1 MSEAVQHRSAGA
13 TALGLVARHAAKAGV
28 IGLLLTILVFPL
40 ISDNRYYQTI
50 IILSLLLAVM
60 ASGWNIIS
68 GFAGYVSLGQ
78 TVFLGIGA
86 YTTAILSLRV
96 FGPDEFGQGGA
107 NPFYFVPLS
116 ALVAGLFAAAVGP
129 ILMRTRGH
137 SFVILTIA
145 FLFVMQLIVL
155 NWTELTYGN
164 RGLSL
169 PLPTWPREWANLPFY
184 YVFFGLMLL
193 SVAMSWWIRRTKF
206 GMGLIA
212 IREDEDKAASVGVN
226 TPIYK
231 TLAFVASAIWIG
243 AAGGVYAYYL
253 SFIDPRN
260 QFDIV
265 YSVFVVLA
273 VLLGGRG
280 TIWGPVIGAFIL
292 EPVNQI
298 TNNDFNRWFGEG
310 VWDANVRLIFFGA
323 LLLLVVLV
331 LPRGIIPSLREIF
344 TRRRESKTAAEVGA
358 RFERTPMRVVERGA
372 QEARAAP
379 AGPLLEIRGV
389 SKRFG
394 GITAVDDVSLAV
406 ERGTITALIGPNGSG
421 KTTLFN
427 LIDGT
432 MEPDRGEVW
441 FEGRRVDKLAPYRR
455 AHLGIGRTFQITRL
469 FREMTVLE
477 NVVAP
482 LRSFSWRRL
491 GADAVSGP
499 EAERAHGLL
508 EFVGMHRFAHHR
520 AGALSFGQGKLVE
533 LAQILMLD
541 PALIMLDE
549 PAGGINPTLIGYM
562 EEMVR
567 ELNRQGTTFL
577 IVEHNMPLVL
587 GLCSPVCV
595 LARGQAICEGTP
607 GQVQADPAV
616 LDAYLG
622 EDFVLEERAGVS

>member
-1 MSEAVQHRSAGA
+1 VTAVAGFA
-13 TALGLVARHAAKAGV
+13 GRHAAKAA
-28 IGLLLTILVFPL
+28 IGALLLLILVFPA

-50 IILSLLLAVM
+50 IILSLLLAIM
-60 ASGWNIIS
+60 ASSWNIIS

-86 YTTAILSLRV
+86 YTTALFSLRV
-96 FGPDEFGQGGA
+96 FGSGEFGGDQA
-107 NPFYFVPLS
+107 NPFYFVPI
-116 ALVAGLFAAAVGP
+116 AAIVAGLFAAAVGP

-137 SFVILTIA
+137 TFVILTIA

-155 NWTELTYGN
+155 NWTELTFGN
-164 RGLSL
+164 RGMTL
-169 PLPTWPREWANLPFY
+169 PLPDWPREWGNLPFY
-184 YVFFGLMLL
+184 YVFFGLLL
-193 SVAMSWWIRRTKF
+193 LTVAMAWWIRRTKF

-212 IREDEDKAASVGVN
+212 IREDEDKAAGVGVN

-231 TLAFVASAIWIG
+231 MLAYIASAFWIG

-260 QFDIV
+260 MFDIV

-298 TNNDFNRWFGEG
+298 TNNDFNDWFGEG
-310 VWDANVRLIFFGA
+310 IWDANVRLIFFGA
-323 LLLLVVLV
+323 LLICVVLF
-331 LPRGIIPSLREIF
+331 LPRGIIPSVGDIIKG
-344 TRRRESKTAAEVGA
+344 RRERGRATEVGA
-358 RFERTPMRVVERGA
+358 RFERKPMRVVERA
-372 QEARAAP
+372 AEEAAEAP
-379 AGPLLEIRGV
+379 AGPILEVKGAD
-389 SKRFG
+389 KRFG
-394 GITAVDDVSLAV
+394 GVKAVDGVHLSV
-406 ERGTITALIGPNGSG
+406 ERGSITALIGPNGSG

-432 MEPDRGEVW
+432 MPLDRGEIW
-441 FEGRRVDKLAPYRR
+441 FEGERIDRLAPYRR
-455 AHLGIGRTFQITRL
+455 AHRGLGRTFQITRL
-469 FREMTVLE
+469 FRRMTVLE

-482 LRSFSWRRL
+482 LREFSWRRL

-499 EAERAHGLL
+499 EAERAHELL
-508 EFVGMHRFAHHR
+508 EFVGMHRFAER
-520 AGALSFGQGKLVE
+520 EAGELSYGQGKLVE

-541 PALIMLDE
+541 PKLIMLDE
-549 PAGGINPTLIGYM
+549 PAGGINPTLIAHM
-562 EEMVR
+562 EEMIR

-587 GLCSPVCV
+587 GLCDPVCV
-595 LARGQAICEGTP
+595 LARGQMLCQGTP
-607 GQVQADPAV
+607 AEVQADPAV

-622 EDFVLEERAGVS
+622 ADFALEEPAGVT

>member
-1 MSEAVQHRSAGA
+1 VSVARPLGRHAGA
-13 TALGLVARHAAKAGV
+13 IAIAALLV
-28 IGLLLTILVFPL
+28 TILVFPV

-50 IILSLLLAVM
+50 IILSLLLAIM

-107 NPFYFVPLS
+107 NPFYFVPIS
-116 ALVAGLFAAAVGP
+116 AIVAGLFAAAIGP

-137 SFVILTIA
+137 TFVILTIA
-145 FLFVMQLIVL
+145 FLFVMQLTVL

-169 PLPTWPREWANLPFY
+169 PLPTWPREWGNLPFY
-184 YVFFGLMLL
+184 YIFFGLLLL

-212 IREDEDKAASVGVN
+212 IREDEDKAAAVGVN
-226 TPIYK
+226 TPTYK
-231 TLAFVASAIWIG
+231 ALAYIASAIWIG

-260 QFDIV
+260 MFDIV

-292 EPVNQI
+292 EPLNQI

-310 VWDANVRLIFFGA
+310 IWDANIRLIFFGA
-323 LLLLVVLV
+323 LLALVVLF
-331 LPRGIIPSLREIF
+331 LPRGIIPSGRELLAG
-344 TRRRESKTAAEVGA
+344 RRRSKAVEVGG
-358 RFERTPMRVVERGA
+358 RFERKPMRVVERGA
-372 QEARAAP
+372 EEAREAP
-379 AGPLLEIRGV
+379 AGPLLEVRGAE
-389 SKRFG
+389 KRFG
-394 GITAVDDVSLAV
+394 GVKAVDGVTLAV

-432 MEPDRGEVW
+432 MPLDRGEIR
-441 FEGRRVDKLAPYRR
+441 FEGQRIDRRPPYRR

-499 EAERAHGLL
+499 EADRAYELL
-508 EFVGMHRFAHHR
+508 EFVGMQHFSGRR
-520 AGALSFGQGKLVE
+520 AAELSYGQGKLVE

-541 PALIMLDE
+541 PTLIMLDE
-549 PAGGINPTLIGYM
+549 PAGGINPTLIAHM
-562 EEMVR
+562 EEMIR

-587 GLCSPVCV
+587 GLCDPVCV
-595 LARGQAICEGTP
+595 LARGQTLCQGSP
-607 GQVQADPAV
+607 QVVQADPAV

>member
-1 MSEAVQHRSAGA
+1 MTAAVRFPMRHAGA
-13 TALGLVARHAAKAGV
+13 LAIGALLV
-28 IGLLLTILVFPL
+28 TILIFPA

-50 IILSLLLAVM
+50 IILSLLLAIM

-96 FGPDEFGQGGA
+96 FGADTFGGDAA
-107 NPFYFVPLS
+107 NPFYFVPIS
-116 ALVAGLFAAAVGP
+116 AVVAGLFAGAVGP
-129 ILMRTRGH
+129 IIMRTRGH

-145 FLFVMQLIVL
+145 FLFVIQLIVL

-169 PLPTWPREWANLPFY
+169 PLPTWPREWGNLPFY
-184 YVFFGLMLL
+184 YIFFGLLL
-193 SVAMSWWIRRTKF
+193 ISVAMSWWIRRTKF

-231 TLAFVASAIWIG
+231 MLAYIASAIWIG

-260 QFDIV
+260 MFDIV

-298 TNNDFNRWFGEG
+298 TNNNFNDWVPGG
-310 VWDANVRLIFFGA
+310 IWDANVRLIFFGT
-323 LLLLVVLV
+323 LLMLVVLC
-331 LPRGIIPSLREIF
+331 LPRGIIPSVGDIVK
-344 TRRRESKTAAEVGA
+344 RRREAGKATEVGA
-358 RFERTPMRVVERGA
+358 RFERKPMRVVERA
-372 QEARAAP
+372 AEEAAEAP
-379 AGPLLEIRGV
+379 AGPILEVR
-389 SKRFG
+389 SAEKRFG
-394 GITAVDDVSLAV
+394 GVKAVDGVNLSV

-432 MEPDRGEVW
+432 MPVDRGEIW
-441 FEGRRVDKLAPYRR
+441 FDGERIDRLAPYRR
-455 AHLGIGRTFQITRL
+455 AYRGIGRTFQITRL
-469 FREMTVLE
+469 FRRMTVLE

-499 EAERAHGLL
+499 EAERAHELL
-508 EFVGMHRFAHHR
+508 EFVGMHKFAER
-520 AGALSFGQGKLVE
+520 EAGELSYGQGKLVE

-541 PALIMLDE
+541 PKLIMLDE
-549 PAGGINPTLIGYM
+549 PAGGINPTLIAHM
-562 EEMVR
+562 EEMIR
-567 ELNRQGTTFL
+567 ELNRQGSTFL

-587 GLCSPVCV
+587 GLCDPVCV
-595 LARGQAICEGTP
+595 LARGRTICQGTP
-607 GQVQADPAV
+607 AEVQADPAV

-622 EDFVLEERAGVS
+622 ADFALEETAGVT

>member
-1 MSEAVQHRSAGA
+1 VSAALGFLRRRAGA
-13 TALGLVARHAAKAGV
+13 LAIVA
-28 IGLLLTILVFPL
+28 LLLAILVFPVV
-40 ISDNRYYQTI
+40 SDNRYYQTI
-50 IILSLLLAVM
+50 IILSLLLAIM
-60 ASGWNIIS
+60 ASSWNIIS

-107 NPFYFVPLS
+107 NPFYFVPVS
-116 ALVAGLFAAAVGP
+116 AVVAGLFAAAVGP
-129 ILMRTRGH
+129 IIMRTRGH

-145 FLFVMQLIVL
+145 FLFVMQLVAL
-155 NWTELTYGN
+155 NWGELTYGN

-169 PLPTWPREWANLPFY
+169 PLPTWPREWGNLPFY
-184 YVFFGLMLL
+184 YIFFGLLL
-193 SVAMSWWIRRTKF
+193 ITIATAWWIRRTKF

-212 IREDEDKAASVGVN
+212 IREDEDKAAAVGVN

-231 TLAFVASAIWIG
+231 ALAYIASAVWIG

-260 QFDIV
+260 MFDIV
-265 YSVFVVLA
+265 PSVFVVLA

-298 TNNDFNRWFGEG
+298 TNNDFNRWFGSG
-310 VWDANVRLIFFGA
+310 VWDANKRLIFFG
-323 LLLLVVLV
+323 LVLILVVLL
-331 LPRGIIPSLREIF
+331 LPRGIIPSIGDMIRK
-344 TRRRESKTAAEVGA
+344 RRESRTAAEVGA
-358 RFERTPMRVVERGA
+358 RFERKPMRVVERA
-372 QEARAAP
+372 ADEARDAP
-379 AGPLLEIRGV
+379 AGPLLEVKGV
-389 SKRFG
+389 EKRFG
-394 GITAVDDVSLAV
+394 GVKAVDDVTLAV

-432 MEPDRGEVW
+432 MPLDRGQVW
-441 FEGRRVDKLAPYRR
+441 FDGERIDSIAPYRR
-455 AHLGIGRTFQITRL
+455 AHRGIGRTFQITRL
-469 FREMTVLE
+469 FNQMTVLE

-482 LRSFSWRRL
+482 LRSFSWRQL

-499 EAERAHGLL
+499 EAERAYELL
-508 EFVGMHRFAHHR
+508 EFVGMHRYAERR
-520 AGALSFGQGKLVE
+520 AAELSYGQQKLVE

-541 PALIMLDE
+541 PKLIMLDE
-549 PAGGINPTLIGYM
+549 PAGGINPTLIGHM
-562 EEMVR
+562 EEMIR

-587 GLCSPVCV
+587 GLCDPVLV
-595 LARGQAICEGTP
+595 LARGQCICQGPP

-622 EDFVLEERAGVS
+622 ADFQLEEKAGVH

>member
-1 MSEAVQHRSAGA
+1 MRPVTGFLSKRGGA
-13 TALGLVARHAAKAGV
+13 IAIVALFV
-28 IGLLLTILVFPL
+28 TILIFPV

-50 IILSLLLAVM
+50 IILSLLLAIM
-60 ASGWNIIS
+60 ASSWNIIS
-68 GFAGYVSLGQ
+68 GFGGYVSLGQ

-107 NPFYFVPLS
+107 NPFYFVPIS
-116 ALVAGLFAAAVGP
+116 AIVAGLFAAAVGP

-137 SFVILTIA
+137 TFVILTIA
-145 FLFVMQLIVL
+145 FLFVMQLVTL

-164 RGLSL
+164 RGMSL
-169 PLPTWPREWANLPFY
+169 PLPDWPREWGNLPFY
-184 YVFFGLMLL
+184 YIFLGILL
-193 SVAMSWWIRRTKF
+193 LTIATAWWIRRTKF

-212 IREDEDKAASVGVN
+212 IREDEDKAAAVGVN

-231 TLAFVASAIWIG
+231 MLAYIASAVWIG

-260 QFDIV
+260 MFDIV

-280 TIWGPVIGAFIL
+280 TLWGPVLGAFIL
-292 EPVNQI
+292 EPLNQI
-298 TNNDFNRWFGEG
+298 TNNDFNRWFGSG
-310 VWDANVRLIFFGA
+310 VWGANQRLIFFGA
-323 LLLLVVLV
+323 LLILVVLL
-331 LPRGIIPSLREIF
+331 LPRGIIPSVREIV
-344 TRRRESKTAAEVGA
+344 TRRREAAKAAEVGA
-358 RFERTPMRVVERGA
+358 RFERKPLRVVERA
-372 QEARAAP
+372 AVEAREAAP
-379 AGPLLEIRGV
+379 GPLLEVRGARK
-389 SKRFG
+389 SFG
-394 GITAVDDVSLAV
+394 GVRAVDDVSLKV

-432 MEPDRGEVW
+432 MERERGQIW
-441 FEGRRVDKLAPYRR
+441 FDGERIDKLAPYRR
-455 AHLGIGRTFQITRL
+455 AHRGIGRTFQITRL
-469 FREMTVLE
+469 FKQMTVLE

-499 EAERAHGLL
+499 EAERAYELL
-508 EFVGMHRFAHHR
+508 EFVGLQRFATRH
-520 AGALSFGQGKLVE
+520 AAELSYGQGKLVE

-541 PALIMLDE
+541 PKLIMLDE
-549 PAGGINPTLIGYM
+549 PAGGINPTLIAHM
-562 EEMVR
+562 EEMIH

-587 GLCSPVCV
+587 GLCDPVCV
-595 LARGQAICEGTP
+595 LARGRMICEGTP
-607 GQVQADPAV
+607 EAVQSDPAV

-622 EDFVLEERAGVS
+622 ADFVLEEKAGVS

>member
-1 MSEAVQHRSAGA
+1 VSA
-13 TALGLVARHAAKAGV
+13 ALGFLRRRAGPLAIVA
-28 IGLLLTILVFPL
+28 LLLTILVFPVV
-40 ISDNRYYQTI
+40 SDNRYYQTI
-50 IILSLLLAVM
+50 IILSLLLAIM
-60 ASGWNIIS
+60 ASSWNIIS

-107 NPFYFVPLS
+107 NPFYFVPVS
-116 ALVAGLFAAAVGP
+116 AVVAGLFAAAVGP
-129 ILMRTRGH
+129 IIMRTRGH

-145 FLFVMQLIVL
+145 FLFVMQLVAL
-155 NWTELTYGN
+155 NWGELTYGN

-169 PLPTWPREWANLPFY
+169 PLPTWPREWGNLPFY
-184 YVFFGLMLL
+184 YIFFGLLL
-193 SVAMSWWIRRTKF
+193 ITIATAWWIRRTKF

-212 IREDEDKAASVGVN
+212 IREDEDKAAAVGVN

-231 TLAFVASAIWIG
+231 ALAYIASAVWIG

-260 QFDIV
+260 MFDIV
-265 YSVFVVLA
+265 PSVFVVLA

-298 TNNDFNRWFGEG
+298 TNNDFNRWFGSG
-310 VWDANVRLIFFGA
+310 VWDANKRLIFFG
-323 LLLLVVLV
+323 LVLILVVLL
-331 LPRGIIPSLREIF
+331 LPRGIIPSIGDMIRK
-344 TRRRESKTAAEVGA
+344 RRESRTAAEVGA
-358 RFERTPMRVVERGA
+358 RFERKPMRVVERA
-372 QEARAAP
+372 AEEAREAP
-379 AGPLLEIRGV
+379 AGPLLEVKGV
-389 SKRFG
+389 EKRFG
-394 GITAVDDVSLAV
+394 GVKAVDDVTLAV

-432 MEPDRGEVW
+432 MPLDRGQIW
-441 FEGRRVDKLAPYRR
+441 FDGERIDSLAPYRR
-455 AHLGIGRTFQITRL
+455 AHRGIGRTFQITRL
-469 FREMTVLE
+469 FKQMTVLE

-482 LRSFSWRRL
+482 LRSFSWRQL

-499 EAERAHGLL
+499 ESERAYELL
-508 EFVGMHRFAHHR
+508 EFVGMHKFVERHA
-520 AGALSFGQGKLVE
+520 AELSYGQQKLVE

-541 PALIMLDE
+541 PKLIMLDE
-549 PAGGINPTLIGYM
+549 PAGGINPTLIGHM
-562 EEMVR
+562 EEMIR

-587 GLCSPVCV
+587 GLCDPVLV
-595 LARGQAICEGTP
+595 LARGQCICQGPP

-622 EDFVLEERAGVS
+622 ADFHLEEKAGVH

>member
-1 MSEAVQHRSAGA
+1 VTAVTGFLAKRAGA
-13 TALGLVARHAAKAGV
+13 IAIV
-28 IGLLLTILVFPL
+28 GLLVTILIFPV

-50 IILSLLLAVM
+50 IILSLLLAIM
-60 ASGWNIIS
+60 ATGWNIIS

-78 TVFLGIGA
+78 SVFLGIGA

-107 NPFYFVPLS
+107 NPFYFVPIS
-116 ALVAGLFAAAVGP
+116 AIVAGLFAAAVGP
-129 ILMRTRGH
+129 IIMRTRGH
-137 SFVILTIA
+137 TFVILTIA
-145 FLFVMQLIVL
+145 FLFVMQLTVL
-155 NWTELTYGN
+155 NWRDLTYGN

-169 PLPTWPREWANLPFY
+169 PLPDWPREWGNLPFY
-184 YVFFGLMLL
+184 YVFFGILLL
-193 SVAMSWWIRRTKF
+193 SIATAWWIRRTKF

-212 IREDEDKAASVGVN
+212 IREDEDKAAAVGVN

-231 TLAFVASAIWIG
+231 MLAYIASAVWIG

-260 QFDIV
+260 MFDIV
-265 YSVFVVLA
+265 TSVFVVLA

-280 TIWGPVIGAFIL
+280 TIWGPVLGAFIL

-298 TNNDFNRWFGEG
+298 TNNDFNRWFGSG
-310 VWDANVRLIFFGA
+310 IWDANKRLIFFG
-323 LLLLVVLV
+323 LVLMLVVLL
-331 LPRGIIPSLREIF
+331 LPRGIIPSIREIF
-344 TRRRESKTAAEVGA
+344 ARRRESRLPAEVGA
-358 RFERTPMRVVERGA
+358 RFERKPVRVVERA
-372 QEARAAP
+372 AEEASEAP
-379 AGPLLEIRGV
+379 AGPLLEVRGV
-389 SKRFG
+389 EKRFG
-394 GITAVDDVSLAV
+394 GVKAVDGVSLAV
-406 ERGTITALIGPNGSG
+406 ERGSISALIGPNGSG

-432 MEPDRGEVW
+432 MPLEKGEIW
-441 FEGRRVDKLAPYRR
+441 FDGERIDKLPPYRR
-455 AHLGIGRTFQITRL
+455 AHRGMGRTFQITRL
-469 FREMTVLE
+469 FKQMTVLE

-482 LRSFSWRRL
+482 LRSFSWRGL

-499 EAERAHGLL
+499 EAERAEELL
-508 EFVGMHRFAHHR
+508 AFVGMERFAGKQ

-541 PALIMLDE
+541 PKLIMLDE

-562 EEMVR
+562 EEMIL

-587 GLCSPVCV
+587 GLCDPVCV
-595 LARGQAICEGTP
+595 LARGRMICTGTP
-607 GQVQADPAV
+607 EKVQSDPLV

-622 EDFVLEERAGVS
+622 ADFVLEEKAGVS